1 MSIELHPDIGQLDPN
16 SLCYSIYSQ
25 LYSNFFNAQDK
36 KDDIHP
42 WGVVEG
48 DDTSVRLKNTAFSF
62 AAAISG
68 SVAGEG
74 GNDNGGILL
83 GYLKKSGG
91 DMAGVLRA
99 NYGFEAGIG
108 NNRTFYIY
116 KDENSSGIQING
128 DIRIGGNNFY
138 LGDEKVL
145 VYDGLTATT
154 YIQGTYL
161 DTGDASIHSNG
172 DIIFGSKQS
181 GVYIS
186 PSTVLIGSCP
196 VYHSGNAN
204 QAAIDWKMKNGMIS
218 GDLQVTGST
227 TLNGILHSVHGA
239 EFGVDGRTILY
250 INEAGTT
257 LSGYLSF
264 AVGYGIKIDNIPV
277 LIRTNKNDIQLGA
290 TGGDLLLANEH
301 TNKIRLLAGLSD
313 IDGDNILVS
322 KYGAGYFPDALTVR
336 HHYGNELLSSYRMD
350 DTDEGIVIQRKL
362 RFGAYNGVTLQGNK
376 ERLDFISQVKYT
388 SPEINETAEC
398 CTGFEHGISTSL
410 YRPLNSPSYSLFI
423 KSDADFINT
432 NIPLEV
438 KGHVGIDSSLTRL
451 TDNCLYFNSENYL
464 LSATGG
470 IKHYGNAYFKNSLS
484 SEHFS
489 SGFAG
494 SGWAILRNETTGNV
508 SATFDEVTV
517 RKKMRIYEMEVQK
530 MYTTNGSLWVSDSC
544 SGDKV
549 EKL

>member
-1 MSIELHPDIGQLDPN
+1 MSIELHPDIGKLDPA

-25 LYSNFFNAQDK
+25 LYSNFFNAQDR
-36 KDDIHP
+36 KDDTHP

-48 DDTSVRLKNTAFSF
+48 DDTSARLKNTAFSF

-74 GNDNGGILL
+74 GSDNGGILL

-108 NNRTFYIY
+108 NNRIFSIY
-116 KDENSSGIQING
+116 KDGNSSGVQING

-145 VYDGLTATT
+145 AYDHLTATT
-154 YIQGTYL
+154 YIHGTHL
-161 DTGDASIHSNG
+161 DTGNASIHSNG
-172 DIIFGSKQS
+172 EIIFGSKQS

-186 PSTVLIGSCP
+186 PSTVLVGSYP

-218 GDLQVTGST
+218 GNLQVTGST
-227 TLNGILHSVHGA
+227 TLNGMLHSLHGA
-239 EFGVDGRTILY
+239 ELGVDGRTILY
-250 INEAGTT
+250 INKAGTT

-277 LIRTNKNDIQLGA
+277 LIRANENDIQLGA
-290 TGGDLLLANEH
+290 VGGDLLLANEH

-336 HHYGNELLSSYRMD
+336 HHYGNELLSSYRVD
-350 DTDEGIVIQRKL
+350 DADEGIVIHHKL
-362 RFGAYNGVTLQGNK
+362 RFGAYNGVILQGNK
-376 ERLDFISQVKYT
+376 ERLDFISQVEYT
-388 SPEINETAEC
+388 SPEINKTTEC
-398 CTGFEHGISTSL
+398 RTGFEHGISTSL
-410 YRPLNSPSYSLFI
+410 YRPLNRPSYSLFI

-438 KGHVGIDSSLTRL
+438 KGHVGIDSSFTRL
-451 TDNCLYFNSENYL
+451 TDNCLYFNSENFL

-470 IKHYGNAYFKNSLS
+470 IKYYGNAYFINSLS

-494 SGWAILRNETTGNV
+494 SGWAILRDETTGNI

>member
-1 MSIELHPDIGQLDPN
+1 MSIELHPDIGQLDPD

-25 LYSNFFNAQDK
+25 LYSNFFNAQDR
-36 KDDIHP
+36 KDDTHP
-42 WGVVEG
+42 WGVIEG
-48 DDTSVRLKNTAFSF
+48 DDTSVRLKNTAYSF
-62 AAAISG
+62 ASAISG

-74 GNDNGGILL
+74 GSGDGGILL

-91 DMAGVLRA
+91 NMAGALRA

-108 NNRTFYIY
+108 NSRILYTY
-116 KDENSSGIQING
+116 KDEKNSGIQING
-128 DIRIGGNNFY
+128 DIKIGGNNFY

-145 VYDGLTATT
+145 TYDPLTATAH
-154 YIQGTYL
+154 IQSTYL
-161 DTGDASIHSNG
+161 DTGNSTIHSNG
-172 DIIFGSKQS
+172 EIVFGNKQS

-186 PSTVLIGSCP
+186 PSTVLVGSYP

-204 QAAIDWKMKNGMIS
+204 QSAIDWKMKSGMIS
-218 GDLQVTGST
+218 GNLQVTGST
-227 TLNGILHSVHGA
+227 TLNGILHSLHGA
-239 EFGVDGRTILY
+239 ELGVDGRTILY

-277 LIRTNKNDIQLGA
+277 LIRANENDIQLGA
-290 TGGDLLLANEH
+290 VGGDLLLANEH

-336 HHYGNELLSSYRMD
+336 HHYGNELLSSYRVD
-350 DTDEGIVIQRKL
+350 DADEGIVIHHKL
-362 RFGAYNGVTLQGNK
+362 RFGTNNGITLQSNK
-376 ERLDFISQVKYT
+376 ERLDFISQVEYT
-388 SPEINETAEC
+388 SHEINETVEC
-398 CTGFEHGISTSL
+398 RTGFEHGVSTSL
-410 YRPLNSPSYSLFI
+410 YRPLNRPSYSLFI

-451 TDNCLYFNSENYL
+451 TDNCLYFNSKNYL

-470 IKHYGNAYFKNSLS
+470 IKYYGNAYFINSLS

-494 SGWAILRNETTGNV
+494 SGWAILRNETTGNI

>member
-1 MSIELHPDIGQLDPN
+1 MSIELHPDIGQLDPD

-25 LYSNFFNAQDK
+25 LYSNFFNAQDR
-36 KDDIHP
+36 KDDTHP
-42 WGVVEG
+42 WGVIEG
-48 DDTSVRLKNTAFSF
+48 DDTSVRLKNIAYSF
-62 AAAISG
+62 ASAISG

-74 GNDNGGILL
+74 GSGDGGILL
-83 GYLKKSGG
+83 GYLKKNGG
-91 DMAGVLRA
+91 NMAGALRA

-108 NNRTFYIY
+108 NSRILYTY
-116 KDENSSGIQING
+116 KDEKNSGIQING

-145 VYDGLTATT
+145 TYDPLTATAH
-154 YIQGTYL
+154 IQSTYL
-161 DTGDASIHSNG
+161 DTGNSTIHSNG
-172 DIIFGSKQS
+172 EIVLGNKQS

-186 PSTVLIGSCP
+186 PSTVLVGSYP

-227 TLNGILHSVHGA
+227 TLNGMLHSTNGA
-239 EFGVDGRTILY
+239 ELGVDGRTILY

-277 LIRTNKNDIQLGA
+277 LIRANENDIQLGA
-290 TGGDLLLANEH
+290 VGGDLLLANEH

-336 HHYGNELLSSYRMD
+336 HHYGNELLSSYRVD
-350 DTDEGIVIQRKL
+350 DADEGIVIHHKL
-362 RFGAYNGVTLQGNK
+362 RFGAYNGVILQGNK
-376 ERLDFISQVKYT
+376 ERLDFISQVEYT
-388 SPEINETAEC
+388 SPEINETTEC
-398 CTGFEHGISTSL
+398 RTGFEHGISTSL
-410 YRPLNSPSYSLFI
+410 YRPLNRSSYSLFI

-470 IKHYGNAYFKNSLS
+470 IKYYGNAYFINSLS

-494 SGWAILRNETTGNV
+494 SGWAILRNETTGNI

-544 SGDKV
+544 SGDKI

>member
-1 MSIELHPDIGQLDPN
+1 MNIELHPDISQLDPD

-25 LYSNFFNAQDK
+25 LYNNFFNAQDK
-36 KDDIHP
+36 KDDTHP
-42 WGVVEG
+42 WGIVEG
-48 DDTSVRLKNTAFSF
+48 DDTSARLKNTAYSF

-74 GNDNGGILL
+74 DSGDGGILL

-108 NNRTFYIY
+108 NSRILYTY
-116 KDENSSGIQING
+116 KNENNSGIQING

-145 VYDGLTATT
+145 AYNRLTATAH
-154 YIQGTYL
+154 IQSTYL
-161 DTGDASIHSNG
+161 DTGNASIHSNG
-172 DIIFGSKQS
+172 EIIFGSKQS

-186 PSTVLIGSCP
+186 PSTVLVGSCP

-204 QAAIDWKMKNGMIS
+204 QTAIDWKMKDGMIS
-218 GDLQVTGST
+218 GDLKVTGST
-227 TLNGILHSVHGA
+227 TLNGTLHSLQ
-239 EFGVDGRTILY
+239 GVELGSNGRSVLY
-250 INEAGTT
+250 INGEGTT

-264 AVGYGIKIDNIPV
+264 AVGYGIKINNIPV
-277 LIRTNKNDIQLGA
+277 LIRANEKDIQLGA
-290 TGGDLLLANEH
+290 IGGDLLLANGH

-313 IDGDNILVS
+313 VDGDNILVS

-336 HHYGNELLSSYRMD
+336 HHYGNELLSSYRVD
-350 DTDEGIVIQRKL
+350 DMDEGIVIHRKL
-362 RFGAYNGVTLQGNK
+362 RFGTNNGIALQGNK
-376 ERLDFISQVKYT
+376 ERLDFISQVEYT
-388 SPEINETAEC
+388 SLEINETAKC
-398 CTGFEHGISTSL
+398 RTGFEHGISISL
-410 YRPLNSPSYSLFI
+410 YRSLNRPSYSLFI
-423 KSDADFINT
+423 KSDTDFINT
-432 NIPLEV
+432 NTPLEV
-438 KGHVGIDSSLTRL
+438 KGHVGIEGSFTRL
-451 TDNCLYFNSENYL
+451 ADNCLYFNSENYQ
-464 LSATGG
+464 LSVTGG
-470 IKHYGNAYFKNSLS
+470 IKYYGNAYFMNSLS
-484 SEHFS
+484 SEYFS

-494 SGWAILRNETTGNV
+494 SGWAILRNETTGNF